1 MCVFKGQGQLAV
13 SSSTMSPRSSV
24 NFRKDLKTM
33 LENPEVKKYERRTT
47 PLERMFARA
56 PYSIVTVVAR
66 IKGNVSESLLKNAVA
81 KVQQRH
87 PNLRVRIMDDND
99 HVLWFT
105 SDGVKEIP
113 VKVVPRESD
122 DHWIDVFHEECQIP
136 FEFDT
141 QPAIRFILVQSPIQS
156 ELIIFCHHI
165 ICDGMSLA
173 YLARDLMLHL
183 GDPTREVE
191 VLPDPVPI
199 DRDTMPKEV
208 SLNAVVRFLMNRI
221 NKKWEGDKV
230 FFDQE
235 DYRNLNEAYWKNYKH
250 QMLSVELSEAQ
261 TSALVERCRKEEVTV
276 NSALTTASVGAQYG
290 VQGDKPYHSSIVVAG
305 SLRNRLQRPAGE
317 VMGFYAGGVT
327 LKYKYDRKI
336 SFWENARKL
345 HRKLKPLYT
354 NKNLFKEPITW
365 CYLEP
370 GILESFSFKMIGGLV
385 PPDFTRYHKLS
396 AFSKRDDVILSVLKR
411 EKMDSLD
418 RINMGTAVTNLTRLD
433 FPRNYGSLELD
444 RLIMNPGGAY
454 PLALVNLVLGAVTCA
469 GKLSLVLEYAEE
481 TVDTRTMER
490 IKDKA
495 MEFLLN
501 E

>member
-1 MCVFKGQGQLAV
+1 
-13 SSSTMSPRSSV
+13 MS
-24 NFRKDLKTM
+24 
-33 LENPEVKKYERRTT
+33 ENPKVKKYERRIT
-47 PLERMFARA
+47 PVERMFARA

-66 IKGNVSESLLKNAVA
+66 IKGDVSESLLKNAVS

-87 PNLRVRIMDDND
+87 PNLRVRIMED
-99 HVLWFT
+99 HDHDLWFT
-105 SDGVKEIP
+105 SEGVKQIP

-122 DHWIDVFHEECQIP
+122 DHWIEVFHEECRIP
-136 FEFDT
+136 FEFDK
-141 QPAIRFILVQSPIQS
+141 QPAIRFLLVQSPTQS

-173 YLARDLMLHL
+173 YLARDLMVHL

-199 DRDTMPKEV
+199 DRDTIPKEV
-208 SLNAVVRFLMNRI
+208 SLNAVVRFFMNRI
-221 NKKWEGDKV
+221 NKKWEKDKI

-235 DYRNLNEAYWKNYKH
+235 DYRNLNEAYWMHYKH

-261 TSALVERCRKEEVTV
+261 TSALVDRCRGEGVTV
-276 NSALTTASVGAQYG
+276 NSALTAAFVGAQYS
-290 VQGDKPYHSSIVVAG
+290 VQGDKPYHSSVVVAG
-305 SLRNRLQRPAGE
+305 SLRDRLQRPVGE

-327 LKYKYDRKI
+327 LKFKHDTRRG
-336 SFWENARKL
+336 FWENARKL

-354 NKNLFKEPITW
+354 NKNLFKELITW

-370 GILESFSFKMIGGLV
+370 GILESFSFKMLGGLV
-385 PPDFTRYHKLS
+385 PSHFTRYDKLS
-396 AFSKRDDVILSVLKR
+396 AFSKRDDVVSSVLKR

-433 FPRNYGSLELD
+433 FPRKYGPLELD

-454 PLALVNLVLGAVTCA
+454 PLVLVNLVLGAVTCA
-469 GKLSLVLEYAEE
+469 GKLSLVIEYVE
-481 TVDTRTMER
+481 DNINSGTMER
-490 IKDKA
+490 IKEVA
-495 MEFLLN
+495 MASLLG